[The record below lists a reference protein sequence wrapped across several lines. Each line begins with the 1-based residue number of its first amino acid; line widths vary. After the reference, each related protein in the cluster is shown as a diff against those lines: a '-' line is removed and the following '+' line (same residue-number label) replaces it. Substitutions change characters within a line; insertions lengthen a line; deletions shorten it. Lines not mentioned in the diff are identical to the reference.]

1 MAASQKSERLNTDS
15 LVFADDVKVE
25 KKIGQTSAGVSNRAL
40 ETWINETLT
49 DAYHLEIPGVLI
61 KPEHKLPIH
70 RYGID
75 RNNLVNSGISTE
87 EVDRIYR
94 SLFVY
99 SVGFFEM
106 LKKILSTTERN
117 YQIITSIWKVYQVLL
132 EYCCKTDYRILIAEL
147 SDKHVQELET
157 IEAEFKQKI
166 QTYIDTEKVLK
177 QNMATMREYNDSL
190 EKERATEKQLRLK
203 LEEEYMQNTKNHEE
217 EVKLRLK
224 FEGKFNTMHDTHREL
239 QIRHDRT
246 LKEYILTQNELK
258 VSEEKL
264 AVKSTEFIDL
274 QKVKFEQDTLIAQL
288 KEYKQVAEKE
298 LKKKNMTLRTAE
310 MQRSKATDNYELQ
323 RYEVQESIKDLN
335 SVKAKMEIYEQQIE
349 HLKGVVDASKL
360 EKEENEL
367 VRLKIQREYQR
378 VNKEFEDREG

>member
-1 MAASQKSERLNTDS
+1 MAAAQKSERLNTDS